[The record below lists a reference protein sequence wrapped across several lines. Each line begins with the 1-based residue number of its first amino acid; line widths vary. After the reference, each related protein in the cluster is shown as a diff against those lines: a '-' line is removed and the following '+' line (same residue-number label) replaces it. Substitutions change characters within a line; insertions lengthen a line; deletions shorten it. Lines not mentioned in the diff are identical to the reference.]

1 MRKADSSVF
10 RTPDEYEDVKYM
22 TRREKRTG
30 NGNLYKESDFF
41 LFVSPWIIG
50 FFVFTLVPMA
60 YSLYTSFT
68 SWNGLTSPV
77 WIGWANY
84 VKAFTQDSMFIRSI
98 WITLRYALYSVPLN
112 MVIALFLAVMLNQKL
127 PGTNVY
133 RSVFY
138 LPSVIG
144 GVAMY
149 IAWQFIFDRSSIM
162 NYTLTVLF
170 GGAPGWITDPEWAM
184 PSLVL
189 INVFNS
195 GSIMLILL
203 AALQDVSPT
212 YYEAAQLDG
221 AGRLLQFFNITVP
234 MITPT
239 LFYILIMQLISALQ
253 IFTQPYV
260 LTKGGPLNAIYTY
273 GLHLYNQ
280 AFRYKYFGYAS
291 CLAWILF
298 VLIMAIT
305 IVLFKTSKLWVF
317 YREEVD

>member
-1 MRKADSSVF
+1 
-10 RTPDEYEDVKYM
+10 
-22 TRREKRTG
+22 
-30 NGNLYKESDFF
+30 
-41 LFVSPWIIG
+41 
-50 FFVFTLVPMA
+50 
-60 YSLYTSFT
+60 
-68 SWNGLTSPV
+68 
-77 WIGWANY
+77 
-84 VKAFTQDSMFIRSI
+84 MFIRSI
-98 WITLRYALYSVPLN
+98 LITLRYTFLTVPIN
-112 MVIALFLAVMLNQKL
+112 IAMALFLAVILNRKL
-127 PGTNVY
+127 FLTNFF
-133 RSVFY
+133 RAVFY

-149 IAWQFIFDRSSIM
+149 IAWQFIFERTSVM
-162 NYTLTVLF
+162 NYAIASLF
-170 GGAPGWITDPEWAM
+170 GSAPGWITDPEWAM
-184 PSLVL
+184 TSLVF

-221 AGRLLQFFNITVP
+221 AGFIQQFFFITLP

-239 LFYILIMQLISALQ
+239 LFYILIMQLINALQ

-291 CLAWILF
+291 CLSWILF
-298 VLIMAIT
+298 VLIMMIT
-305 IVLFKTSKLWVF
+305 VILFKSSRLWVF
-317 YREEVD
+317 YREDVD